1 MLLKKLYQM
10 ENKSGDTLLLIS
22 GSTAFISLNVIQQYV
37 SITAAL
43 VAILSGVFAIRYYII
58 KSKK

>member
-1 MLLKKLYQM
+1 MK
-10 ENKSGDTLLLIS
+10 NKTGDTLLLIS
-22 GSTAFISLNVIQQYV
+22 GSTAYISLNMVQQYV

-58 KSKK
+58 RSKK

>member
-1 MLLKKLYQM
+1 MQ
-10 ENKSGDTLLLIS
+10 NKTGDTLLLIS
-22 GSTAFISLNVIQQYV
+22 GSTAYISLNIIQQYV

-58 KSKK
+58 RSKK

>member
-1 MLLKKLYQM
+1 MQ
-10 ENKSGDTLLLIS
+10 NKTGDTLLLIS
-22 GSTAFISLNVIQQYV
+22 GSTAYISLNMVQQYV

-58 KSKK
+58 NSKTSDIS